1 MAGTFQTI
9 TMTVAGIILIICL
22 AVMGVFMYRARY
34 TMKFPPVAAD
44 CPDYWLDMS
53 DGDGSKCVNAKNL
66 GSCNVKEVDFSS
78 GWFKGA
84 TGQCLKSMWARSCGL
99 TWDGI
104 TNDANICSDL
114 P

>member
-9 TMTVAGIILIICL
+9 TMTVAGIILIVCL

-34 TMKFPPVAAD
+34 TMKFPPVAAE

-53 DGDGSKCVNAKNL
+53 DGDGSKGVNAKNL
-66 GSCNVKEVDFSS
+66 GSCNTKEVNFNIPALQ
-78 GWFKGA
+78 GT
-84 TGQCLKSMWARSCGL
+84 TGTCLKARWARLCDL

-104 TNDANICSDL
+104 TNDANACAD
-114 P
+114 PQ

>member
-53 DGDGSKCVNAKNL
+53 DGDGSKCVNAKDL
-66 GSCNVKEVDFSS
+66 GSCNVREMDFSIPALQ
-78 GWFKGA
+78 GA
-84 TGQCLKSMWARSCGL
+84 DSACIKATWARQCDL

-104 TNDANICSDL
+104 TNDANACAKYQ
-114 P
+114 